1 MRLMVLLMAQCFTM
15 LNVCNPFIDFL
26 LVIRVALFAV
36 EVATRIGFTERYY
49 YRIFR
54 KVRRRFY

>member
-26 LVIRVALFAV
+26 LVIRVALLPLRSQHGLV
-36 EVATRIGFTERYY
+36 
-49 YRIFR
+49 YRKILLSNLPQS
-54 KVRRRFY
+54 